1 MTPLQTLACSLAYMA
16 GADKKVEIE
25 EKAHLTA
32 VFGKLVTHGDVT
44 ERGLA
49 ELVKFAFET
58 ATQMPIDDF
67 LAEVSMKLSPLQ
79 KLAIFINSMD
89 MMLVDGTVVEA
100 ENTLLKKMQDSFGIQ
115 REGMMA
121 VREVLLLKN
130 DTRMFLRP
138 EHPRNAPD
146 ARFPVRYESSAGK
159 AE

>member
-1 MTPLQTLACSLAYMA
+1 MTPLQILASSLAYMA
-16 GADKKVEIE
+16 GADKKIEME

-32 VFGKLVTHGDVT
+32 VFGKLVTHGEITD
-44 ERGLA
+44 RGLA
-49 ELVKFAFET
+49 ELVKSAFET
-58 ATQMPIDDF
+58 ANSMPIDAF
-67 LAEVSMKLSPLQ
+67 LAEISMKLSPLQ
-79 KLAIFINSMD
+79 RFAIFINCMD

-100 ENTLLKKMQDSFGIQ
+100 ENTLLKKMQESFGIQ

-146 ARFPVRYESSAGK
+146 ARFPVRYESAAKS
-159 AE
+159 E